1 MTLFHWRGVF
11 QHKNCWAFTACAHDW
26 VLNKGLTVLASL
38 RSYFLELRNLL
49 VQRSEFWIHA
59 SAQVIY
65 SRAFNWLVRDFWS
78 YRFSNFLKLFLIFFV
93 LRKIIERCEVNSTKR
108 VSFVWLRNKRVSVR
122 SFWPLWHLL
131 GLGVGFLEWDFTSPK
146 IMLLLN
152 WSIPILSF
160 LNHGAHAFLWFFII
174 RNTLNLLKY
183 WIDLLDFR
191 QWLFNFDLSH
201 WLENFWSSYH
211 NTILCN
217 FYSFF
222 NNDFFFLHLALQNIV
237 VSSISDLIL
246 FILFFSDRCHDS
258 SWPNIIWRLILVPW
272 IWSLC
277 KIWVIFEVDT
287 RRSCSYRAFWC
298 NWFVWSLRSLPFL
311 LQWNPFNYLWRV

>member
-1 MTLFHWRGVF
+1 
-11 QHKNCWAFTACAHDW
+11 
-26 VLNKGLTVLASL
+26 
-38 RSYFLELRNLL
+38 
-49 VQRSEFWIHA
+49 
-59 SAQVIY
+59 
-65 SRAFNWLVRDFWS
+65 
-78 YRFSNFLKLFLIFFV
+78 
-93 LRKIIERCEVNSTKR
+93 
-108 VSFVWLRNKRVSVR
+108 
-122 SFWPLWHLL
+122 
-131 GLGVGFLEWDFTSPK
+131 
-146 IMLLLN
+146 MLLLN

-191 QWLFNFDLSH
+191 QWLFNFELSH

-258 SWPNIIWRLILVPW
+258 TWPNIIWRLILVPW

-311 LQWNPFNYLWRV
+311 LQWNLFNYLWRVKLAHISIFAREDICFVQTPIKHRCSAIYGTSIRILRFNARVHRILVVTANNFKHSVQEFRVFSVYIAFWVQIYFAWCWKLRCSL